1 MWQSDRHGLQMMV
14 WLVRVCVWGCSLVT
28 RHAADVR
35 QCGFVQW
42 FTHCGPVLQVGSE
55 RMLAAS
61 VDYRHGLADVMQCG
75 SQFSVLGSE
84 RMLAASVDYRHGL
97 ADVRQC
103 GSQFS
108 GLLTVVL
115 CYSVG

>member
-1 MWQSDRHGLQMMV
+1 
-14 WLVRVCVWGCSLVT
+14 
-28 RHAADVR
+28 
-35 QCGFVQW
+35 
-42 FTHCGPVLQVGSE
+42 
-55 RMLAAS
+55 MLAAS

-97 ADVRQC
+97 ADVMQC

-108 GLLTVVL
+108 GLLTVSCVTVL
-115 CYSVG
+115 GSSGCWQPQ